1 MILHIYKDCRDYSA
15 TTPLTTIRPESIQVL
30 PTDSGTLA
38 HYQKK
43 MSKAIWRPAPGR
55 KLGFLVVQDDP
66 LLGLIFLASPVIRLA
81 VRDERF
87 FPDADKDFNYGLAMR
102 RYMDMSVCVASQP
115 IAWHWNL
122 GKLMALIAPTLGDY
136 VNARYPSDL

>member
-1 MILHIYKDCRDYSA
+1 MILQNIYEDRRDYSA

-55 KLGFLVVQDDP
+55 KLGFLVVQDDA

-81 VRDERF
+81 VRDDF
-87 FPDADKDFNYGLAMR
+87 LFPDAPPDFDYGRALR
-102 RYMDMSVCVASQP
+102 SYMDLSVCVGAQ
-115 IAWHWNL
+115 
-122 GKLMALIAPTLGDY
+122 
-136 VNARYPSDL
+136 